1 MNENNCLNPK
11 KKLKQMSIEDY
22 FISSD
27 KKTTNSSQ
35 LLDEKEVQQS
45 IDRNSNDSIIASTST
60 SKVNNSQ
67 INGFETQF
75 NEEIDDE
82 CVRMEIDSFSNNSFI
97 NETNEC
103 LTQTS
108 DQSIDGNNSSQMSCC
123 LSQIPETPQLL
134 FDDHLDDDFDD
145 HFDDHFDDEIDLL
158 LKVNRIPECLLPL
171 SQLRPDSS
179 HYVLYCV
186 PLVHNSVPKPYPQ
199 TYESKWDSRHVKMPN
214 DSRNQIIAINIQ
226 NGLKISS
233 RVSKWDLIQ
242 ENLLSDIESSKQ
254 LEEKIKTF
262 NPFMKK
268 YNFDVLHSLFNKEFK
283 PEERINFFDEILP
296 KLIELT
302 LRLPSIV
309 TQSVPLLRQKQNATL
324 FLSQLQIASLLA
336 NAFFCTFPKRS
347 QTNEEFKNY
356 PIINFLGYCIR
367 YANI

>member
-1 MNENNCLNPK
+1 MNETNCLNPR
-11 KKLKQMSIEDY
+11 KKLKQMSIKD
-22 FISSD
+22 FLMSSD

-35 LLDEKEVQQS
+35 LSDDKEVQQS
-45 IDRNSNDSIIASTST
+45 VDRNSNDLIIASTST
-60 SKVNNSQ
+60 LRVNNSQ
-67 INGFETQF
+67 MNGFETQF

-82 CVRMEIDSFSNNSFI
+82 CVRMEIDSFSNNSSI

-108 DQSIDGNNSSQMSCC
+108 DQSIDGNNSSQVSCC
-123 LSQIPETPQLL
+123 LSEIPETPQLL
-134 FDDHLDDDFDD
+134 FDEDFD
-145 HFDDHFDDEIDLL
+145 HEIDMIS
-158 LKVNRIPECLLPL
+158 KVNRIPNCLLPL

-186 PLVHNSVPKPYPQ
+186 PLVRNCVPKPYPQ
-199 TYESKWDSRHVKMPN
+199 TYEDKWDSRHVKMPN
-214 DSRNQIIAINIQ
+214 DSHNQIFAINIQ
-226 NGLKISS
+226 NGLKVSS

-242 ENLLSDIESSKQ
+242 ENLLSDIKSSKQ
-254 LEEKIKTF
+254 LEEAIKTF

-268 YNFDVLHSLFNKEFK
+268 YNFDVLHSFFNKECES
-283 PEERINFFDEILP
+283 EERNNFFDEILP
-296 KLIELT
+296 ELIELT

-309 TQSVPLLRQKQNATL
+309 TQAVPLLRQKQNATL

>member
-1 MNENNCLNPK
+1 MNETNCLNPK
-11 KKLKQMSIEDY
+11 KKLKQMSIKD
-22 FISSD
+22 FLISSD
-27 KKTTNSSQ
+27 KKTTNSCQ
-35 LLDEKEVQQS
+35 LLDDKEVEQS
-45 IDRNSNDSIIASTST
+45 VDRNSNDLIIASTST
-60 SKVNNSQ
+60 LRVNNSQ
-67 INGFETQF
+67 TNHFETQS
-75 NEEIDDE
+75 NEEIDEE
-82 CVRMEIDSFSNNSFI
+82 CVRMEIDSFSNNSSI
-97 NETNEC
+97 NQINDC

-108 DQSIDGNNSSQMSCC
+108 DQSIDGNNSSQMSC
-123 LSQIPETPQLL
+123 LSEIPETPQL
-134 FDDHLDDDFDD
+134 FDED
-145 HFDDHFDDEIDLL
+145 FDDEIDLIS
-158 LKVNRIPECLLPL
+158 KVNRIPDCLLPL

-186 PLVHNSVPKPYPQ
+186 PLVHNCVPKPFPQ
-199 TYESKWDSRHVKMPN
+199 TYEDRWDSLHVKMPN
-214 DSRNQIIAINIQ
+214 DSHNQIIAVNNQ

-242 ENLLSDIESSKQ
+242 ENLLSDMKSSEQ
-254 LEEKIKTF
+254 LEETIKTY

-268 YNFDVLHSLFNKEFK
+268 YNFDVLQLFFKECE
-283 PEERINFFDEILP
+283 PEERTNFFDEILP